1 MNHQI
6 VLQAELRTPL
16 STRRRGRVAAVLP
29 LAFLVAALACGGR
42 QQPAPSSPAPVEA
55 PPPEPAPARPS
66 RTSVRA
72 AVSITDSIFAL
83 TNRERVRADLTPL
96 RRSPELMRAAQIQ
109 AEQMA
114 SAQKLAHDVPGSRYP
129 TLGSRLKLVGYAAAA
144 SGENVAEGYTSGA
157 ALLAGWMTSAP
168 HRANILSPRYTETG
182 VGTAR
187 SKSGRT
193 YHAQVFGRRR
203 G

>member
-1 MNHQI
+1 MSLTAN
-6 VLQAELRTPL
+6 ARF
-16 STRRRGRVAAVLP
+16 AALIPTALLGV
-29 LAFLVAALACGGR
+29 ALACGGSPP
-42 QQPAPSSPAPVEA
+42 PAAPAPVPVQA
-55 PPPEPAPARPS
+55 PPPTPAPATPS
-66 RTSVRA
+66 RASTRA
-72 AVSITDSIFAL
+72 AASITDSIFAL

-96 RRSPELMRAAQIQ
+96 RKSAELTRAAQIQ

-114 SAQKLAHDVPGSRYP
+114 SAGKLAHDLPGTRYP
-129 TLGSRLKLVGYAAAA
+129 SLSSRLRLVGYTATS

-157 ALLAGWMTSAP
+157 ALLAGWMTSTA
-168 HRANILSPRYTETG
+168 HRANILSARFTETG